1 MHREHEYKQQIRN
14 KEQLAVLFYEKQMI
28 YHTQMQPWSIR
39 NKLPTRAHTKSLT
52 KKHINEITKRI
63 KLSKKTQMQFI
74 TAELSH
80 KTSTSFNIF
89 KNPSCLV
96 PSIPTQHHPTIT
108 PLVFL
113 PPILHPSDSIST
125 KTEMQSL
132 GINPIRIH
140 DRELTCASHLNVMIR
155 KNKLIKSLRVI
166 WKRKI
171 CETPQH

>member
-1 MHREHEYKQQIRN
+1 MLNQKAYKWN
-14 KEQLAVLFYEKQMI
+14 NEKNNTVQ
-28 YHTQMQPWSIR
+28 
-39 NKLPTRAHTKSLT
+39 
-52 KKHINEITKRI
+52 
-63 KLSKKTQMQFI
+63 KTQMQFI
-74 TAELSH
+74 RAELSH
-80 KTSTSFNIF
+80 ETSTSFNIL

-108 PLVFL
+108 PLVIL
-113 PPILHPSDSIST
+113 PPILYPSNSIST

-140 DRELTCASHLNVMIR
+140 DSELTCASHLCLIR
-155 KNKLIKSLRVI
+155 KNKLIKSLREI